1 MSVVRPVTPPLN
13 EVVSDEILH
22 FDYPGSDIIL
32 RSCDSH
38 DFRVPQLYLVNSS
51 PVIRDLIQGVPS
63 TSDIANQESL
73 PVVELPES
81 GAILHNLLTFIFPV
95 TPVLPS
101 TTELVMK
108 LLAVAQKY
116 RMDSVLTHI
125 RAHSRQDPPFILPET
140 ALHVYFLAQKYELRQ
155 EMVLAA
161 RSTLRLSMSLED
173 LVGKIDFMPG
183 TYLRELWVY
192 HERVRTGLVSSLLEF
207 RKSAVMDMMKDTG
220 CVAYTSDFV
229 PQWLDDYIG
238 SLAQSLPLF
247 DLVEFEN
254 TRASHIKDEARRTT
268 TLACADI
275 SSRIVRAFWEALT
288 AVVHGTIEK
297 ADSALA
303 LVKED
308 AAPETSDRPFEPLSL
323 KVPDA
328 NVIVRS
334 SDQVNFRVHK
344 SLLAMSSP
352 LFDDLF
358 SLPQPPDGEI
368 VDGLPVVQLSEDA
381 YLLNSLV
388 SLIYPVPPVIPGSYE
403 KVFALLAA
411 CQKYDMVSI
420 QSYIRDEIK
429 RGRFPMPV
437 GTEAFRAYAI
447 ASNLGLI
454 PEMEGAGR
462 LTLSHPMTLESLGEG
477 LRAFNGRVLRDLA
490 PDVEKQKLSG
500 EVLIEYPSKCS
511 HQPALAEPLLYE
523 QEH

>member
-1 MSVVRPVTPPLN
+1 MNGSNTARGTSRTTITHPMACGCALLALLKATGGWIDISLNSSAMSIVRPVTPPPN
-13 EVVSDEILH
+13 EVIPDEILH

-51 PVIRDLIQGVPS
+51 PVLRDLIRGVPS
-63 TSDIANQESL
+63 TSDVANQESL

-81 GAILHNLLTFIFPV
+81 GVILHNLLTFIFPV
-95 TPVLPS
+95 TPVPPS
-101 TTELVMK
+101 TTEMVME

-125 RAHSRQDPPFILPET
+125 RAHSRQGPPFVLPET
-140 ALHVYFLAQKYELRQ
+140 ALHIYFLAQKYELRQ
-155 EMVLAA
+155 EMLLAA
-161 RSTLRLSMSLED
+161 RSTLRLSITLED

-192 HERVRTGLVSSLLEF
+192 HERVRTGLASSLLEF
-207 RKSAVMDMMKDTG
+207 RKSAALDIVKDTG
-220 CVAYTSDFV
+220 CVIPTPSSI

-238 SLAQSLPLF
+238 SLAQSFSLF

-254 TRASHIKDEARRTT
+254 TRARHIKDEAHRTT
-268 TLACADI
+268 MCACADI
-275 SSRIVRAFWEALT
+275 SSQTVRAFWEALT
-288 AVVHGTIEK
+288 TVVHGTIEK

-308 AAPETSDRPFEPLSL
+308 TAPETSDRPLKPLSL

-328 NVIVRS
+328 NVIIRS

-344 SLLAMSSP
+344 SLLAMSSS

-368 VDGLPVVQLSEDA
+368 VDGLPVVQFSEDA
-381 YLLNSLV
+381 YLLNILV
-388 SLIYPVPPVIPGSYE
+388 SLIYPVPPIIPGSYE

-454 PEMEGAGR
+454 PEIEGTGR
-462 LTLSHPMTLESLGEG
+462 LTL
-477 LRAFNGRVLRDLA
+477 
-490 PDVEKQKLSG
+490 
-500 EVLIEYPSKCS
+500 
-511 HQPALAEPLLYE
+511 
-523 QEH
+523 